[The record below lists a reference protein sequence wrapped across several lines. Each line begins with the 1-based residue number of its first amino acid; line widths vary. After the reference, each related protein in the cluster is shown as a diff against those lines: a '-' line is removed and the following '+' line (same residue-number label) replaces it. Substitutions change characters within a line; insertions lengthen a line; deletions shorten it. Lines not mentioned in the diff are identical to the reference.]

1 MSSTLITTF
10 TAMCKMLLQ
19 LLKWPV
25 ILFFCCPANLLP
37 GLSLLVLPPV
47 PEGRPGA
54 AWQRPPFGKAP
65 CPAPHLRGCS
75 QTVCG

>member
-25 ILFFCCPANLLP
+25 ILFLL
-37 GLSLLVLPPV
+37 S
-47 PEGRPGA
+47 
-54 AWQRPPFGKAP
+54 
-65 CPAPHLRGCS
+65 C
-75 QTVCG
+75 